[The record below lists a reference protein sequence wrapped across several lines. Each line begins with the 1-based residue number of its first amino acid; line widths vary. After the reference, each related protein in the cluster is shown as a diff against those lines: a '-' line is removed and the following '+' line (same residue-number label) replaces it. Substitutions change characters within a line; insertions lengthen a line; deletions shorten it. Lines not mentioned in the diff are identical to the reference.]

1 MEEALLANVLM
12 SREEHQK
19 LVAEL
24 VRLEHDPACVVF
36 KFPDMWVI
44 ATR

>member
-1 MEEALLANVLM
+1 MIANNLM

-24 VRLEHDPACVVF
+24 VRLEHDPASVTF
-36 KFPDMWVI
+36 KLPDM
-44 ATR
+44 